1 MRATVLFAAIS
12 LIGCAKHD
20 DNCSPASEFYA
31 FQMYKSLDTSAGR
44 VSIVNGNQTVFD
56 FRYNYQQCAGV
67 VGAAVSRDIFF
78 QVPLGSEDEF
88 SYTGE
93 DLSNVQAMVYLV
105 APIYPA
111 MRLRPLVQGTI
122 HGQKTG
128 STKWH
133 ITASLNTG
141 TEIINI
147 DKDFLRTE

>member
-1 MRATVLFAAIS
+1 MRAAVLFAAI
-12 LIGCAKHD
+12 LMVGCAKHD
-20 DNCSPASEFYA
+20 DNCSPESESYT

-56 FRYNYQQCAGV
+56 FQCNYQQCAGV
-67 VGAAVSRDIFF
+67 VGAAVSRDILF
-78 QVPLGSEDEF
+78 QLPLESEDEF

-93 DLSNVQAMVYLV
+93 DLSNVKAMVYLV

-111 MRLRPLVQGTI
+111 LRLRPLVQGTI